1 MNAIIVL
8 SVRAKRVALTLA
20 TLTTAALGLLAC
32 ENGTNAN
39 GSGPNSDT
47 FKVALLTPGPITDQA
62 WNAGAYAGLL
72 AIRDSLG
79 ASISH
84 IQTRTPA
91 EFEENFRQYGAQGY
105 SLVVGHGFEFQD
117 AAARVAP
124 DYPNTVFVCTS
135 GNSTG
140 PNLAGM
146 NFAFEEAS
154 YQAGMIAGQLTKSG
168 TIGAI
173 GGQELPPVRASFIA
187 FERGA
192 KLTNPSVNVLVSYLG
207 TWDDV
212 SAGKEQALAQI
223 SRGADILFQN
233 SDAAGLGIFAAAR
246 ERNVLTFG
254 ANANQNDIAPQH
266 IIGSVYI
273 NLTKALMNVARDV
286 QGGTFTSTVYQF
298 GLRANVV
305 SLIINPQLASLIPDA
320 LKAQVDSVGDAIRDG
335 RFHEMD
341 DLLRP
346 ADRRDTPGD
355 PADGASTGASGAA
368 TVRLSSGNR

>member
-1 MNAIIVL
+1 MNATQAFLRIFSR
-8 SVRAKRVALTLA
+8 SVIRAAAAA
-20 TLTTAALGLLAC
+20 TLLISTVACGGDSTADFA
-32 ENGTNAN
+32 
-39 GSGPNSDT
+39 SDRT
-47 FKVALLTPGPITDQA
+47 QSFKVALLTPGPITDQA
-62 WNAGAYAGLL
+62 WNAGAYAGLV

-105 SLVVGHGFEFQD
+105 ALVVGHGFEFQD
-117 AAARVAP
+117 AAMRVAP

-154 YQAGMIAGQLTKSG
+154 FQAGMIAGQLTTSG

-173 GGQELPPVRASFIA
+173 GGQELPPVRASFVA

-192 KLTNPSVNVLVSYLG
+192 MMTNPSVNVLLSYLG

-223 SRGADILFQN
+223 SRGADIIFQN
-233 SDAAGLGIFAAAR
+233 ADAAGLGIFTAAR

-254 ANANQNDIAPQH
+254 ANANQNDVAPEH
-266 IIGSVYI
+266 IIGSVFI
-273 NLTKALMNVARDV
+273 DLPKALMRVAREV
-286 QGGTFTSTVYQF
+286 QSGTFKGTVYQF
-298 GLRANVV
+298 GMRAEVV
-305 SLIINPQLASLIPDA
+305 SLVINPQLANRIPPA
-320 LKAQVDSVGDAIRDG
+320 LQAQVDSVGEAIRNG
-335 RFHEMD
+335 RFHELD
-341 DLLRP
+341 DVLRP
-346 ADRRDTPGD
+346 ADKRAD
-355 PADGASTGASGAA
+355 PMPRAP
-368 TVRLSSGNR
+368 

>member
-1 MNAIIVL
+1 MNATFALFRLAYRNAIACVAVAAIAL
-8 SVRAKRVALTLA
+8 S
-20 TLTTAALGLLAC
+20 TAACGGSADTD
-32 ENGTNAN
+32 GVGAQN
-39 GSGPNSDT
+39 GS

-62 WNAGAYAGLL
+62 WNAGAYAGLV
-72 AIRDSLG
+72 AIKDSLG

-105 SLVVGHGFEFQD
+105 ALVIGHGFEFQD
-117 AAARVAP
+117 AAMRVAP

-135 GNSTG
+135 GNTTG

-154 YQAGMIAGQLTKSG
+154 YQAGMIAGQLTKTG

-192 KLTNPSVNVLVSYLG
+192 KLTNPDVNVLVSYLG

-212 SAGKEQALAQI
+212 SAGKEQTLAQVA
-223 SRGADILFQN
+223 RGADIVFQN
-233 SDAAGLGIFAAAR
+233 ADAAGLGIFAAAR

-254 ANANQNDIAPQH
+254 ANANQNDIAPEH

-273 NLTKALMNVARDV
+273 DLPKALMSVARDV
-286 QGGTFTSTVYQF
+286 QGGTFTSTIYQF

-305 SLIINPQLASLIPDA
+305 SLVINPRLADRIPPA
-320 LKAQVDSVGDAIRDG
+320 LLARVDSVGNAIREG
-335 RFHEMD
+335 RFSEMND
-341 DLLRP
+341 VLQP
-346 ADRRDTPGD
+346 ADRRQDSAAGTP
-355 PADGASTGASGAA
+355 
-368 TVRLSSGNR
+368 